1 MERHLSGQEEA
12 MTTLTFPKDLLVS
25 TNMTQ
30 QEIATELAIALYQRE
45 KLSVGQ
51 AASLAGMGKSGFMH
65 LLASRDIPLN
75 LDVSDLEKD
84 IANLRALGRL

>member
-1 MERHLSGQEEA
+1 
-12 MTTLTFPKDLLVS
+12 MTTVTFPTDLLFS

-30 QEIATELAIALYQRE
+30 QELATELAVALYQRE
-45 KLSVGQ
+45 KLGLAQ
-51 AASLAGMGKSGFMH
+51 AADLAGMRRMQFQH

-75 LDVSDLEKD
+75 LDVADLEKD

>member
-1 MERHLSGQEEA
+1 
-12 MTTLTFPKDLLVS
+12 MTTVTFPNDLLFS

-30 QEIATELAIALYQRE
+30 QELATELAVALYQRE
-45 KLSVGQ
+45 KLSMGQ
-51 AASLAGMGKSGFMH
+51 AADLAGMRKMQFQY

-75 LDVSDLEKD
+75 LDVTDLEKD

>member
-1 MERHLSGQEEA
+1 
-12 MTTLTFPKDLLVS
+12 MTTLTFPNDLLFS

-30 QEIATELAIALYQRE
+30 QEIATELAVALYQRE
-45 KLSVGQ
+45 KLSLGQ
-51 AASLAGMGKSGFMH
+51 AASLAGMGKIRFQH

-75 LDVSDLEKD
+75 LDVPDLEKD

>member
-1 MERHLSGQEEA
+1 
-12 MTTLTFPKDLLVS
+12 MTTLTFPNDLLFS

-30 QEIATELAIALYQRE
+30 QEIATELAVALYQRE
-45 KLSVGQ
+45 KLSMGQ
-51 AASLAGMGKSGFMH
+51 AADIAGMRKMQFQH

-84 IANLRALGRL
+84 IANLKALGRL

>member
-1 MERHLSGQEEA
+1 
-12 MTTLTFPKDLLVS
+12 MTMVTFPTDLLFS

-30 QEIATELAIALYQRE
+30 QELATELAVALYQRE
-45 KLSVGQ
+45 KLSLGQ
-51 AASLAGMGKSGFMH
+51 AADLAGVRKMQFQD

-75 LDVSDLEKD
+75 LDVADLEKD

>member
-1 MERHLSGQEEA
+1 M
-12 MTTLTFPKDLLVS
+12 MTTLTFPNDLLFS

-30 QEIATELAIALYQRE
+30 QEIATELAVALYQRE
-45 KLSVGQ
+45 KLSMGQ
-51 AASLAGMGKSGFMH
+51 AADIAGMRKMQFQH

-84 IANLRALGRL
+84 IANLKALGRL